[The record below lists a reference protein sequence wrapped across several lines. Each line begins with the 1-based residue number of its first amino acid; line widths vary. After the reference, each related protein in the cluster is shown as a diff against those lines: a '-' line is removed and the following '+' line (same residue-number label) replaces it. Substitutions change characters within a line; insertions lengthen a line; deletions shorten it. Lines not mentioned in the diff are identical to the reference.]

1 MIKAVLKS
9 WQLLVDVFFDYE
21 QECHDCKNE
30 RQDAL
35 EEEFSLIDMI
45 MPKIPIIRF
54 PKWPDIILDLHN
66 IRA

>member
-1 MIKAVLKS
+1 MLI
-9 WQLLVDVFFDYE
+9 DVFIDFE
-21 QECHDCKNE
+21 MECNECKNE

-35 EEEFSLIDMI
+35 ETEFSLIDMI
-45 MPKIPIIRF
+45 VPQIPIIQF